1 MTRSSSN
8 TFRTCIPP
16 LSTSSQYQSRFL
28 PSALY
33 RCEKS
38 FIRSLSARRLLAPRA
53 VIGPATADDRAHDG
67 AAAARAWLAGAV
79 VDLELA
85 LHSSQAAACVD
96 VVAAG
101 GAAEA
106 DAFAEHEAQR
116 LA

>member
-28 PSALY
+28 PSAVY

-53 VIGPATADDRAHDG
+53 VKGPATADDRAHDG
-67 AAAARAWLAGAV
+67 AAAARAGLAGTV
-79 VDLELA
+79 VDLKLA
-85 LHSSQAAACVD
+85 LHASLPSAGID
-96 VVAAG
+96 VVA
-101 GAAEA
+101 
-106 DAFAEHEAQR
+106 
-116 LA
+116 